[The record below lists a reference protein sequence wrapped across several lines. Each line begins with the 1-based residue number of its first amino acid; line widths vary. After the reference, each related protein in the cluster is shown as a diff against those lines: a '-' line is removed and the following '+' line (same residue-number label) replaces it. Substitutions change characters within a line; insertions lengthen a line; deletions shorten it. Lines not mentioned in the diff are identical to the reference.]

1 MTLSTRRRT
10 AEALVAAF
18 NNMDVDTIVSYRS
31 PKASRRFLPLSMG
44 LADQDNATYHHS
56 LLKLRAI
63 FHNFS
68 LKIND
73 LLEDKDAN
81 RVCLSLNAR
90 ANTMVG
96 EYVNEYMWLLDFD
109 ETGSK
114 ILLSQEFSD
123 TVMERDF
130 YPKLKAAMEK
140 QQAEQ
145 VNGNGR
151 LARE

>member
-1 MTLSTRRRT
+1 MTISTRRKT

-31 PKASRRFLPLSMG
+31 PDCTRRFLPLSMG
-44 LADQDNATYHHS
+44 LKDQDNITYHRS

-68 LKIND
+68 ITIKD
-73 LLEDKDAN
+73 LLEDHEAN
-81 RVCLSLNAR
+81 RICLSLNAR
-90 ANTMVG
+90 ADTMAG

-109 ETGSK
+109 ETGKK
-114 ILLSQEFSD
+114 ITLSQEYSD

-130 YPKLKAAMEK
+130 FPKLKAAMEK
-140 QQAEQ
+140 HQAGQ
-145 VNGNGR
+145 TNGQG
-151 LARE
+151 